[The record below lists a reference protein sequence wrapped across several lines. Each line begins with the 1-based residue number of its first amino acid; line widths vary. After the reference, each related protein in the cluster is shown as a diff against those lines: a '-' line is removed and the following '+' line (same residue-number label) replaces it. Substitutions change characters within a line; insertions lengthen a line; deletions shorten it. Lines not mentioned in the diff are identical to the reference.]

1 MQSDPPNRAN
11 DQSELRSFGRR
22 RGRRPSDRQA
32 ALMRDVLP
40 RVAVDLSSPPPLW
53 GRRGNL
59 PPPRAEGAPSVRRG
73 EGLGV
78 GGIPIANSSDSPPPG
93 VPHVDAEH
101 RSAMKGGGEAFLEI
115 GFGGGEHLVWQARN
129 NPDATLIGCE
139 PFEDGVMKV
148 LTRIA
153 DDDLKNI
160 RLHMGD
166 ARDVLRW
173 LPPASISRAFI
184 LFPDPWPKRKHR
196 KRRLV
201 NPHTLALLARVMK
214 PGAEL
219 RIGTDIGDYA
229 RTILQAFS
237 VQSEFTWIAAG
248 PEDWRIRPAD
258 WPETRYE
265 QKAEREGRRRY
276 YFRFSRN

>member
-1 MQSDPPNRAN
+1 MRKFKRVTDDTTDAAK
-11 DQSELRSFGRR
+11 ELRSFGRR

-40 RVAVDLSSPPPLW
+40 RVAVDLTAPYILLPLE
-53 GRRGNL
+53 RRCLEGVD
-59 PPPRAEGAPSVRRG
+59 EGAGSVHPSKFFIPSPQPSPQGERG
-73 EGLGV
+73 P
-78 GGIPIANSSDSPPPG
+78 PIW
-93 VPHVDAEH
+93 
-101 RSAMKGGGEAFLEI
+101 LEI

-153 DDDLKNI
+153 HDDLKNI

-173 LPPASISRAFI
+173 LPANSISRAFI

-201 NPHTLALLARVMK
+201 NPNTLTLLARIMK

-237 VQSEFTWIAAG
+237 AQTEFTWIAAS

-276 YFRFSRN
+276 YLRFSRN